1 MFQRLKNIAT
11 QSAWIADPP
20 FTEKELPDQQGK
32 VHIVTGGYSGVGLE
46 LVKILYAKNATVYV
60 AGRSAEK
67 ANAAIK
73 TVKEGANPDAGGQ
86 GRVEFLQLDL
96 AHLASIKKSAD
107 EFLAKEQ
114 RLDVLT
120 NNAGV
125 MFPPKGSKT
134 EEGHDLQ
141 LGTNCLGPFLFT
153 QLLLPLLR
161 KTAASSPPGSVR
173 VTWAASLAIDLL
185 SPAHGVDL
193 DEETG
198 APKVLSLPQ
207 QNYGQSKSGNL
218 FLGTEFARR
227 YSKDDGIVSV
237 SWNPGNLYTDLYRHT
252 GPIERVVAGGVLYPP
267 IKGAYTELYAGWSP
281 DITINNSGCLVLPW
295 GRIQQPRIGLEEAI
309 KRKDEEGGLGIA
321 EKFWE
326 WCERETK
333 AYM

>member
-1 MFQRLKNIAT
+1 FT
-11 QSAWIADPP
+11 SASVQLV
-20 FTEKELPDQQGK
+20 TKKQ

-60 AGRSAEK
+60 AGRSADK
-67 ANAAIK
+67 ASAAIA
-73 TVKEGANPDAGGQ
+73 TVKEAGGG

-96 AHLASIKKSAD
+96 AQLASIKKSAD

-141 LGTNCLGPFLFT
+141 LGTNCLGPYLFT

-161 KTAASSPPGSVR
+161 QTASTSPPGSVR
-173 VTWAASLAIDLL
+173 VTWAASIAIDLL
-185 SPAHGVDL
+185 APLHGVDL
-193 DEETG
+193 DEQTG
-198 APKVLSLPQ
+198 APKVLGTPQ
-207 QNYGQSKSGNL
+207 QNYGQSKTGNV

-227 YSKDDGIVSV
+227 YKQRGM
-237 SWNPGNLYTDLYRHT
+237 
-252 GPIERVVAGGVLYPP
+252 LYPP

-281 DITINNSGCLVLPW
+281 DVGVDNSGCLVVPW
-295 GRIQQPRIGLEEAI
+295 GQIQQPRAELEAAI
-309 KRKDEEGGLGIA
+309 KPTSEEGGLGIA

>member
-1 MFQRLKNIAT
+1 MFQRIKNVAA
-11 QSAWIADPP
+11 QSAWIANPP
-20 FTEKELPDQQGK
+20 FTDKELPDQRGK

-46 LVKILYAKNATVYV
+46 LVKILYAKNAAVYV
-60 AGRSAEK
+60 AGRSADK
-67 ANAAIK
+67 AAAGIAA
-73 TVKEGANPDAGGQ
+73 VKEAVSDSS

-96 AHLASIKKSAD
+96 AHLGSIKKSAD
-107 EFLAKEQ
+107 EFMAKEQ

-141 LGTNCLGPFLFT
+141 LGTNCLGPYLFT

-161 KTAASSPPGSVR
+161 QTAASSPPGSVR

-193 DEETG
+193 DEQTG
-198 APKVLSLPQ
+198 EPKVLGTPQ
-207 QNYGQSKSGNL
+207 QNYGQSKSGNV

-227 YSKDDGIVSV
+227 YSKDSGIVSS
-237 SWNPGNLYTDLYRHT
+237 SWNPGNLYTELYRHT
-252 GPIERVVAGGVLYPP
+252 GPVEQLVARTTLYPA

-281 DITINNSGCLVLPW
+281 DIGIDNSGCLVVPW
-295 GRIQQPRIGLEEAI
+295 GQIQQPRAELEAAI
-309 KRKDEEGGLGIA
+309 KRTNEEGGLGIA